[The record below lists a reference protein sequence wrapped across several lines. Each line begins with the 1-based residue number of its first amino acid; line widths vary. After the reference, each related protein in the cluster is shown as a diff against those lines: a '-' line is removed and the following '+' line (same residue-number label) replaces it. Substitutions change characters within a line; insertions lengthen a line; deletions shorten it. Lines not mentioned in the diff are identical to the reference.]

1 MIVEV
6 PGVGN
11 IEFPDTMSAAEVSAA
26 LAQYA
31 NKTPIQTIGPNPDGT
46 YGQVPEGFVLN
57 PATGQM
63 EDLRSPNNPNMPPND
78 AIGAFAIGG
87 GKGAMFAGA
96 DEAYAAAKA
105 ATGGDY
111 DYELARAREIDRR
124 AAEEHPLAYYAG
136 VIPGAANSA
145 LMAWRAAGAPA
156 STGAL
161 WGRGG
166 LMAQGAKMGGIEGLL
181 WGALEGEGAQGRAAN
196 AVKTGLMGAAV
207 GGAAPAVVAAGA
219 KAARA
224 IADPIMGALN
234 TGNLSRAQRAMMD
247 TVRRSGMSVDD
258 VSREVSRAA
267 AEGQPEFRTMDA
279 LGIAGQRR
287 ASGVARA
294 GGDGAEEIAQYLAQ
308 RQLDQPNRVASFIDD
323 AFGTGGTTAAKT
335 EATLNAARKA
345 TNNVN
350 YEAAR
355 AGAAPVNLNDAIDTI
370 DDLMKRNPVVGE
382 SALVKTE
389 AGKRLAAIRA
399 KLRRGGSQLIDFDG
413 VLNVKEDLGQL
424 IGRIKK
430 ANEEVPHSLAKVYGE
445 IDAALE
451 AASEGYRAANDAAR
465 AGRAVVA
472 AVDSGA
478 DMARP
483 GARYGDTTAAFS
495 AMTPEEQIA
504 ARVGYGDRV
513 LAGIEANKSP
523 TANVAKAFNST
534 KARQEAAIIA
544 ENPELFLG
552 RIGRENAMWGT
563 QNRALGGSRTADN
576 LSDVADLGA
585 AKSLALAA
593 RDFFT
598 GNWSGAASNAGAAI
612 GPALT
617 GNNPATRGL
626 IAEML
631 MSSDPKKALA
641 AALRRDMLN
650 QSQKRAVEG
659 LLRAIGREATP

>member
-1 MIVEV
+1 MATYEELI
-6 PGVGN
+6 
-11 IEFPDTMSAAEVSAA
+11 AAARKADQAGDAPAA
-26 LAQYA
+26 KRFLELAAQSKA
-31 NKTPIQTIGPNPDGT
+31 EKVTRNPDGT
-46 YGQVPEGFVLN
+46 YGQPPEGFVLN
-57 PATGQM
+57 PTTGQM

-87 GKGAMFAGA
+87 GKGAGFAGA

-105 ATGGDY
+105 AMGGDY
-111 DYELARAREIDRR
+111 NYELSRAREIDRR
-124 AAEEHPLAYYAG
+124 AAEDHPLAYYSG
-136 VIPGAANSA
+136 LVPGAANSA

-166 LMAQGAKMGGIEGLL
+166 LMAQGAKMGGAEGVL
-181 WGALEGEGAQGRAAN
+181 WGALEGETPQGRLAN
-196 AVKTGLMGAAV
+196 AFKNGLLGTAI
-207 GGAAPAVVAAGA
+207 GGAAPAVVAAGT
-219 KAARA
+219 KAVRS
-224 IADPIMGALN
+224 IADPLMGAVNVGN
-234 TGNLSRAQRAMMD
+234 TSRAQRAMMD
-247 TVRRSGMSVDD
+247 TVRRSGQSVDD
-258 VSREVSRAA
+258 ISNAVTRAA
-267 AEGQPEFRTMDA
+267 AEGQPEFRLMDA
-279 LGIAGQRR
+279 AGISGQRR
-287 ASGVARA
+287 ASGIVRS
-294 GGDGAEEIAQYLAQ
+294 GGDGAEEIAQFLQQ
-308 RQLDQPNRVASFIDD
+308 RQLDQPNRVASFVDD

-335 EATLNAARKA
+335 ESVLNAARKA
-345 TNNVN
+345 TNNIN
-350 YEAAR
+350 YDAAR
-355 AGAAPVNLNDAIDTI
+355 AAAGPVNLTDAIDTI
-370 DDLMKRNPVVGE
+370 DELMKRNPVVGE
-382 SALVKTE
+382 SAIADTV
-389 AGKRLAAIRA
+389 AGQRLSGIRA
-399 KLRRGGSQLIDFDG
+399 MLTDGKSQLIDFDRI
-413 VLNVKEDLGQL
+413 LNVKEDIGQI
-424 IGRIKK
+424 IGRLKK
-430 ANEEVPHSLAKVYGE
+430 AGDEVPHSLAKVYGAL
-445 IDAALE
+445 DSALE
-451 AASEGYRAANDAAR
+451 NASEGYRLANDAAR
-465 AGRAVVA
+465 AGRGVVA
-472 AVDSGA
+472 AVDAGA

-495 AMTPEEQIA
+495 ALTPDEQVA

-523 TANVAKAFNST
+523 TANVARAFNST
-534 KARQEAAIIA
+534 KAQNEAAVVAQDPQLLLSRIA
-544 ENPELFLG
+544 
-552 RIGRENAMWGT
+552 RENTMWGT

-576 LSDVADLGA
+576 LSDIGDLGK
-585 AKSLALAA
+585 AKSIALAA